1 MWRRRSG
8 CSLVVHDPHERFVKR
23 PAPFRTAA
31 VKAHRCSQRP
41 ELQVDLAD
49 NLTTRNSLATRLRHV
64 IAPTGNTGDAV
75 FRLLLLSAALLMVAV
90 VLAMIFALASR
101 SMLSIRHFGFSFI
114 TNTDWNPVKNQFGA
128 LPFIYGTIV
137 SSFIAILISVPL
149 SLGIAIFLVEQAP
162 EFLSR
167 PLTFLVELLA
177 AIPSV
182 VYGLWGIFVLAPF
195 LRNYVEPPLQNAFGW
210 LPLFQGPITGIGL
223 LTGGVILA
231 IMVTPIISAVVR
243 DVLAAVPSSQREAAL
258 ALGATKWE
266 TTRVV
271 LVNGAPG
278 IAGAVIL
285 GLGRAIGE
293 TMAVTMVIGNRAQ
306 ISASLFHP
314 SYTIASVI
322 ANEFTEATQDLYL
335 SSLIE
340 LGLILFLVTFLV
352 NAFARI
358 LVWNVTRNNG
368 GVAAA

>member
-1 MWRRRSG
+1 MVAKAKRATSFWDLRRALS
-8 CSLVVHDPHERFVKR
+8 
-23 PAPFRTAA
+23 
-31 VKAHRCSQRP
+31 
-41 ELQVDLAD
+41 
-49 NLTTRNSLATRLRHV
+49 
-64 IAPTGNTGDAV
+64 PTGNTGDAI
-75 FRLLLLSAALLMVAV
+75 FRVLLLAAATLMLLIV
-90 VLAMIFALASR
+90 VSMILALAAKS
-101 SMLSIRHFGFSFI
+101 LPSIRHFGFGFI
-114 TNTDWNPVKNQFGA
+114 TTSEWNPVKSEFGA
-128 LPFIYGTIV
+128 LAFIYGTIV
-137 SSFIAILISVPL
+137 SSLIALLISVPL

-162 EFLSR
+162 LRLAR
-167 PLTFLVELLA
+167 PITFLVELLA

-195 LRNYVEPPLQNAFGW
+195 LRVHVEPPLQRWFGW

-223 LTGGVILA
+223 LTGGIILA

-293 TMAVTMVIGNRAQ
+293 TMAVTMVIGNRAH
-306 ISASLFHP
+306 ISASLFDS
-314 SYTIASVI
+314 SYTIASAI
-322 ANEFTEATQDLYL
+322 ANEFTEATQELHL
-335 SSLIE
+335 SALVE
-340 LGLILFLVTFLV
+340 LGLILFLVTFVV
-352 NAFARI
+352 NAIARI
-358 LVWNVTRNNG
+358 LVWSVTRKSS